1 MQNPV
6 VGLPR
11 FERRLT
17 GPRAAPGT
25 TSGVPPSLPRV
36 STSGFSSSGNEDVEK
51 KQIESPINIDAHS
64 LPSAKKITN
73 IGSTSSQLDRSSPSK
88 QHRVRFAFPE
98 NLNFNRRP
106 SPPITYND
114 RHLPHHTFP
123 SVPFIEQG
131 SAFDSDAIESSSN
144 VEPVSNTDQHPQH
157 YPFDSYKSSNDHS
170 RPIPRKLPSTKQ
182 LPIVSAH
189 HINAE
194 TSSLESHQDTT
205 GDEDFASGPSSA
217 SKQFNR
223 ILPMPPVQFS
233 CSGPANKSH
242 LHRSNSEK
250 SCYACGLSLRA
261 GRIITAANKKMHP
274 NCFQCATC
282 SQKLEHVGFF
292 FRDDNF
298 YCHLDYHEQFSPRCK
313 YCTTPIEDRAIH
325 IGNDWFHENHHF
337 CAGCSE
343 NFRENSPCIFRDDLY
358 WCQNCYDNKYAVKCK
373 KCRKPILGVSVN
385 GIDGEYHHDCWNCG
399 VCNRL
404 LGDDGYFVIE
414 GTPICRSCKAIS
426 VKFNLQ

>member
-25 TSGVPPSLPRV
+25 ASDLPPSLPRL
-36 STSGFSSSGNEDVEK
+36 STSGFSSNLNEDIEK
-51 KQIESPINIDAHS
+51 KSVQSPINIDACGR
-64 LPSAKKITN
+64 PSVNKP
-73 IGSTSSQLDRSSPSK
+73 TSIEPIAQVDRSSPSK
-88 QHRVRFAFPE
+88 QPRVRFAFPD

-106 SPPITYND
+106 SPPLTYND
-114 RHLPHHTFP
+114 RPLPRHTSP
-123 SVPFIEQG
+123 SLPFIEQEN
-131 SAFDSDAIESSSN
+131 AFDSDITENSSN
-144 VEPVSNTDQHPQH
+144 VKSESNFTQQPQH
-157 YPFDSYKSSNDHS
+157 STFDSYKSSNGHFPS
-170 RPIPRKLPSTKQ
+170 MSRKLPSTKQ
-182 LPIVSAH
+182 FPIISTH
-189 HINAE
+189 DTN
-194 TSSLESHQDTT
+194 TNLESQQDIA
-205 GDEDFASGPSSA
+205 GDEDFESDPSPV

-233 CSGPANKSH
+233 CSGPASKSH

-274 NCFQCATC
+274 NCFHCATC
-282 SQKLEHVGFF
+282 FQNLEHVGFF

-358 WCQNCYDNKYAVKCK
+358 WCQNCYDNKYAVKCN

-414 GTPICRSCKAIS
+414 DTPICRSCKAIS
-426 VKFNLQ
+426 VKFNLK

>member
-1 MQNPV
+1 MQNSV

-25 TSGVPPSLPRV
+25 TSSDNSPSLSRM
-36 STSGFSSSGNEDVEK
+36 SISGRPSVGSECAK
-51 KQIESPINIDAHS
+51 KQSEIPVDTQSI
-64 LPSAKKITN
+64 LFTN
-73 IGSTSSQLDRSSPSK
+73 KPTSSISTTPQLDRSSPSK
-88 QHRVRFAFPE
+88 QHRVRFALPE
-98 NLNFNRRP
+98 NLDFNQRP
-106 SPPITYND
+106 PPPIAYND
-114 RHLPHHTFP
+114 RHLPPYTSS
-123 SVPFIEQG
+123 SVPDVEQG
-131 SAFDSDAIESSSN
+131 DAIESDTNGSSSRF
-144 VEPVSNTDQHPQH
+144 EPELYVDQHPQH
-157 YPFDSYKSSNDHS
+157 YGFNSYFSNKDHS
-170 RPIPRKLPSTKQ
+170 QPFTRRLPSTKQ

-189 HINAE
+189 HTE
-194 TSSLESHQDTT
+194 MKTPSFEPQQDTT
-205 GDEDFASGPSSA
+205 SEEDHASGPFSA

-223 ILPMPPVQFS
+223 ILPMPPAQFS
-233 CSGPANKSH
+233 CSGPANRSH

-274 NCFQCATC
+274 TCFRCATC
-282 SQKLEHVGFF
+282 SQNLEHVGFF

-343 NFRENSPCIFRDDLY
+343 NFRGNSPCIFRDDLY
-358 WCQNCYDNKYAVKCK
+358 WCQDCYDNKYAVKCK

-404 LGDDGYFVIE
+404 LGDEGYFIIE
-414 GTPICRSCKAIS
+414 DTPICRSCKAIS